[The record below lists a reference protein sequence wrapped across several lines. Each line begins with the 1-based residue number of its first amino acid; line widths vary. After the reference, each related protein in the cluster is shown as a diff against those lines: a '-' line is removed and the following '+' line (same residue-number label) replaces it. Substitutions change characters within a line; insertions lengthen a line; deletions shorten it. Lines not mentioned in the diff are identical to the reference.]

1 MEDSDVETNRD
12 EKGKSL
18 LEVLLLCGGISQE
31 LMGLGLPGVSH
42 TPLNSQ
48 QLTVMPFALPSS
60 SQPHWSL
67 KRGCSTYSLSIHL
80 SVDIQV
86 ASMSY

>member
-48 QLTVMPFALPSS
+48 Q
-60 SQPHWSL
+60 
-67 KRGCSTYSLSIHL
+67 
-80 SVDIQV
+80 
-86 ASMSY
+86 